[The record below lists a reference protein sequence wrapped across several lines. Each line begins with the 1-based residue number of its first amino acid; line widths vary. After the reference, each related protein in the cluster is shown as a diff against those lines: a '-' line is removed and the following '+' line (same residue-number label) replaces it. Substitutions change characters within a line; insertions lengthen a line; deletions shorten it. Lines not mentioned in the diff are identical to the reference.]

1 MALNILRRKG
11 PLNQIQSGL
20 TAKDGEFVYAE
31 DGLPYSGKYY
41 IQNGVAYAGND
52 PTEREVPVPLDQMP
66 ENQFASLISTI
77 GYATAA
83 YQMAKQ
89 NVELIKQTA
98 EKVFPSPPIQK
109 SGESQAERT
118 GRYAFAQKTNDPD
131 KIIKQFNFQEENKTK
146 LTLNNAILSS
156 LKKDPLYK
164 IVEIDFTAT
173 DAPNQ
178 IEEGDKIIPGLKT
191 FINL

>member
-1 MALNILRRKG
+1 MSIFKRRNG
-11 PLNQIQSGL
+11 PLNQIQSGI
-20 TAKDGEFVYAE
+20 TAKDGEFVYAD

-52 PTEREVPVPLDQMP
+52 PSEHEVPVPLDQVP

-83 YQMAKQ
+83 YQLAKQ
-89 NVELIKQTA
+89 NVELINQTA
-98 EKVFPSPPIQK
+98 EKLLPSKPVQK
-109 SGESQAERT
+109 TTTSLEPRT
-118 GRYAFAQKTNDPD
+118 GKYAFAQKTNDPD
-131 KIIKQFNFQEENKTK
+131 KVIRQFDFQEPSKVK
-146 LTLNNAILSS
+146 LTLNSAILET

-164 IVEIDFTAT
+164 IVEIDFNAV
-173 DAPNQ
+173 DAQKQ
-178 IEEGDKIIPGLKT
+178 IEDGDKIIPGLKT

>member
-1 MALNILRRKG
+1 MARFPKSLITEG
-11 PLNQIQSGL
+11 IP
-20 TAKDGEFVYAE
+20 AKDGEFVFA
-31 DGLPYSGKYY
+31 DSGLPYSGKYH
-41 IQNGVAYAGND
+41 IISGIAYAGENEQSY
-52 PTEREVPVPLDQMP
+52 PEPIPLDQVP

-89 NVELIKQTA
+89 NVGLIKQTA
-98 EKVFPSPPIQK
+98 EKVLPSPPIQK
-109 SGESQAERT
+109 SGESQAQRI

-131 KIIKQFNFQEENKTK
+131 KIIKQFNFQEENKVK
-146 LTLNNAILSS
+146 LTLSNAVLES

-164 IVEIDFTAT
+164 IVEINFDSP
-173 DAPNQ
+173 DIEQQ
-178 IEEGDKIIPGLKT
+178 IEDGEKTIPGLKT